1 MIASL
6 DEHGF
11 PDAVL
16 RSTLPVMV
24 VFTTAWAGSFHI
36 VRATLESMAREYEG
50 MINSYLVDTEKA
62 RALAE
67 QYGVRQVPTTLF
79 FRRGEVVD
87 LIPGAVPGAE
97 LKKKIDDLLRR
108 TD

>member
-11 PDAVL
+11 PDAAL

-36 VRATLESMAREYEG
+36 VRATLESIAYQSR
-50 MINSYLVDTEKA
+50 DK
-62 RALAE
+62 LAKKPT
-67 QYGVRQVPTTLF
+67 VPNEHF
-79 FRRGEVVD
+79 FSAVV
-87 LIPGAVPGAE
+87 
-97 LKKKIDDLLRR
+97 
-108 TD
+108 